1 MLFRTKVD
9 IPQPNFSISYP
20 ESIFSIGSCF
30 ATNIG
35 TKLSDVKFSICNNPF
50 GVLYNPMS
58 IARSL
63 DMLLQ
68 DSDFDPKY
76 LFEHDGMWH
85 SWMHH
90 SSFSEINKE
99 ICKAKIQK
107 SLKTSHKDL
116 ISSNNLIITLGTS
129 WVFRHKGLN
138 EVVSNCH
145 KIPSGEFERYRMSVE
160 EIVEVL
166 KPVFHKLIEVNPKIQ
181 IIFTVSPIR
190 HWKDGAHEN
199 QVSKSVLIL
208 AIEKIL
214 GEYTNASYFPAY
226 EIVMDELRDYRF
238 YAEDMIHPNQIA
250 IDYIWQRFIE
260 TYCDAKTIAAIQK
273 IENLNKAINHRPF
286 NSKTEAFKKHV
297 SATIDKCIALE
308 KEIGVDYKNEIGI
321 LKEFLE

>member
-9 IPQPNFSISYP
+9 IPRSKFVISHQ
-20 ESIFSIGSCF
+20 ESVFSIGSCF

-35 TKLSDVKFSICNNPF
+35 ARLSDAKFSICNNPF
-50 GVLYNPMS
+50 GVLYNPQS

-63 DMLLQ
+63 ELLLK

-90 SSFSEINKE
+90 SSFSEINKDVCE
-99 ICKAKIQK
+99 ERIKESIKISRSK
-107 SLKTSHKDL
+107 L
-116 ISSNNLIITLGTS
+116 INSDYLIVTLGTS
-129 WVFRHKGLN
+129 WVFRHKGLQ
-138 EVVSNCH
+138 EIVSNCH
-145 KIPSGEFERYRMSVE
+145 KIPGGEFERYRMTVE
-160 EIVEVL
+160 EVVGVI
-166 KPVFHKLIEVNPKIQ
+166 KPVLDKLVEINPKIQ
-181 IIFTVSPIR
+181 IIFTISPIR

-199 QVSKSVLIL
+199 QVSKSVLFVAL
-208 AIEKIL
+208 EKIL
-214 GEYTNASYFPAY
+214 SKYANTTYFPAY
-226 EIVMDELRDYRF
+226 EIMMDELRDYRF
-238 YAEDMIHPNQIA
+238 YADDMIHPNQIA

-286 NSKTEAFKKHV
+286 NPKTEAFKKHV

-308 KEIGVDYKNEIGI
+308 KEIGVDYKNEING
-321 LKEFLE
+321 LREFL